1 MEEKEREVTEMKEF
15 LIQRVDRVEILL
27 KQMAKLLAMNTNYAT
42 MISGPSYNSTKLKFI
57 QLSRVDM
64 QKMLAVIVV
73 DGNIVKNTFFDIE
86 EDMTDQELLSLN
98 LLLNSNL
105 NGLTIQEINLG
116 IIKKMEEEA
125 GIHSSVVKHVLD
137 AVADVI
143 RVDDDVQIYTSSTPT
158 SLNIRSFRTARRP
171 AS

>member
-1 MEEKEREVTEMKEF
+1 ME
-15 LIQRVDRVEILL
+15 
-27 KQMAKLLAMNTNYAT
+27 
-42 MISGPSYNSTKLKFI
+42 ISSKIPFSI
-57 QLSRVDM
+57 
-64 QKMLAVIVV
+64 
-73 DGNIVKNTFFDIE
+73 IE

-143 RVDDDVQIYTSSTPT
+143 RVDDDVQIYTSGTTNIFKYPELSDGQTASELISTFEEKKQLT
-158 SLNIRSFRTARRP
+158 ELVQSTLNRREAMGFRSISVRRCP
-171 AS
+171 CRL